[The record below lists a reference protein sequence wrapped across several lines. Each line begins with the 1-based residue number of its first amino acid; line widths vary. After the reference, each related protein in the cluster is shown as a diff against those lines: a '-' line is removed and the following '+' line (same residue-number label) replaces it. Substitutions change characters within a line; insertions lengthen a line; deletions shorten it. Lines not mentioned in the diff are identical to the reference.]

1 MDAFPN
7 RNTFSVLLKSL
18 EISTA
23 VALESYA
30 VFNFTSWSSS
40 HGLFTGAWSSFYDKA
55 SAQLKVK
62 QAELGCLR
70 AFFGP
75 STLFLNRHVEAT
87 NVPWNLSYLQEL
99 KHIACYSLQTS
110 VSCPPYRFSFCTI
123 DRWSCYSIQHC
134 YDKNVPTGVIF
145 DQIFKFKTLL
155 EASSLEGYFSFEY
168 QTWNDGM
175 TDVHR
180 PPTLTLRSRTGAAK
194 PILWPTLNP
203 CHFTVPCFIFKTK
216 TFSFSSKQ
224 ALSNNVFGVK
234 IGRTTTLRRLFKVIN
249 FRRSKFVCT
258 LWPWPV
264 FGMRAAGL
272 ATHLTTPVCPVAR
285 TQTIILQVV
294 YSHLMILKSFQPHL
308 QRIVVN
314 NNLEGR
320 PASVGAVNPWK
331 LCL

>member
-1 MDAFPN
+1 MWEQQSFYGTSPIC
-7 RNTFSVLLKSL
+7 KSL
-18 EISTA
+18 NRWPATPSKP
-23 VALESYA
+23 VSVVHRL
-30 VFNFTSWSSS
+30 
-40 HGLFTGAWSSFYDKA
+40 SF
-55 SAQLKVK
+55 
-62 QAELGCLR
+62 R
-70 AFFGP
+70 
-75 STLFLNRHVEAT
+75 
-87 NVPWNLSYLQEL
+87 
-99 KHIACYSLQTS
+99 
-110 VSCPPYRFSFCTI
+110 TI
-123 DRWSCYSIQHC
+123 DRLSCYSIQHC
-134 YDKNVPTGVIF
+134 YEKDVPTGVRF

-194 PILWPTLNP
+194 PTLWPTFNP

-224 ALSNNVFGVK
+224 ALSNNVFGMR

-258 LWPWPV
+258 LSPCPV
-264 FGMRAAGL
+264 FGMCEAGL

-294 YSHLMILKSFQPHL
+294 YCYETFDRSVVFNLGPRTTVILEILVS
-308 QRIVVN
+308 
-314 NNLEGR
+314 
-320 PASVGAVNPWK
+320 W
-331 LCL
+331 